1 MVNINCHKTSTKTF
15 ILAIEVIL
23 HMFIVYQF
31 LEYCGAC
38 KCKYIVNDLIKDSI
52 VPIWEYIN
60 LLPEVSLKIL
70 GN

>member
-1 MVNINCHKTSTKTF
+1 
-15 ILAIEVIL
+15 
-23 HMFIVYQF
+23 MFIVYQF